1 MLLFYFCRG
10 ASLGGTVDVVCYRD
24 YTREG
29 KRINTHSLIIQ
40 GVQLPAEAEGQP
52 TVLEF
57 IAILISYRLYKYKDG
72 PNTPIKLL

>member
-1 MLLFYFCRG
+1 MDNDDAIVLFCVCRG

-40 GVQLPAEAEGQP
+40 GVQLPAKTEGEPSIFLSCTRSQIP
-52 TVLEF
+52 
-57 IAILISYRLYKYKDG
+57 AH
-72 PNTPIKLL
+72 KL